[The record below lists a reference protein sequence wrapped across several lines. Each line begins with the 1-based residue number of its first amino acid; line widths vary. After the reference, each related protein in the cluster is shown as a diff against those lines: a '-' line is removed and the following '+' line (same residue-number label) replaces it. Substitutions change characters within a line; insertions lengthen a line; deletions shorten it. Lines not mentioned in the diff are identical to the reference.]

1 MRAARPRGTLH
12 AMLPARTLL
21 GLAAAAAAV
30 LATPAAASA
39 HGFKFRTYE
48 FDVAVHH
55 EVDWTDGTHSGS
67 QVLDLHT
74 KKPYRQTFIDYGAH
88 PSDGAPPLQAMSD
101 FVAPATVQRSV
112 DGVGCAP
119 AKARPRQH
127 FHVDG
132 DYRDESINRLIL
144 TVGYVG
150 ALEKPCPGTDAE
162 PELAGVPDITVPKGI
177 AKLRKVRVGGRTKI
191 VVEQGAT
198 TLTIRAHRV
207 E

>member
-1 MRAARPRGTLH
+1 MRARAARGRLL
-12 AMLPARTLL
+12 AMLPTRTLL
-21 GLAAAAAAV
+21 GLAAAAV
-30 LATPAAASA
+30 LAAPAAAEA

-55 EVDWTDGTHSGS
+55 AVEWQDGAHSGR

-74 KKPYRQTFIDYGAH
+74 RKPYRQTFIDYGAH
-88 PSDGAPPLQAMSD
+88 PKDGAPPLQAMAD
-101 FVAPATVQRSV
+101 FVAPATVTRSV
-112 DGVGCAP
+112 DGVDCEP

-132 DYRDESINRLIL
+132 DADDASVHRLIL

-177 AKLRKVRVGGRTKI
+177 AKLRKVRVGGRTRI
-191 VVEQGAT
+191 VVEQGST
-198 TLTIRAHRV
+198 TLTIKAHRV

>member
-1 MRAARPRGTLH
+1 MRVRAARGTLL
-12 AMLPARTLL
+12 AMLPTRTLL
-21 GLAAAAAAV
+21 GLAAAAV
-30 LATPAAASA
+30 LAAPAAAEA

-55 EVDWTDGTHSGS
+55 EADWQDGAHSGR

-74 KKPYRQTFIDYGAH
+74 RKPYRQTFIDYGAH
-88 PSDGAPPLQAMSD
+88 PKDGAPPLQAMSD
-101 FVAPATVQRSV
+101 FVAPATVSRSV
-112 DGVGCAP
+112 DGVDCEP

-132 DYRDESINRLIL
+132 DSDDASVHRLIL

-177 AKLRKVRVGGRTKI
+177 AKLRKVRVGDRTKI
-191 VVEQGAT
+191 VAEQGPT
-198 TLTIRAHRV
+198 TLTIKAHRV

>member
-1 MRAARPRGTLH
+1 MRPRAARGRLL
-12 AMLPARTLL
+12 AMLPTRTLL
-21 GLAAAAAAV
+21 GLAAAAV
-30 LATPAAASA
+30 LAAPAAAEA
-39 HGFKFRTYE
+39 DGFKFRTYE

-55 EVDWTDGTHSGS
+55 EVEWQDGAHSGR

-74 KKPYRQTFIDYGAH
+74 RKAYRQTFIDYGAH
-88 PSDGAPPLQAMSD
+88 PKDGAPPLQAMSD
-101 FVAPATVQRSV
+101 FVAPATVIRSV
-112 DGVGCAP
+112 DGVDCEP

-132 DYRDESINRLIL
+132 DSDDASVHRLIL

-191 VVEQGAT
+191 VVQQGAT
-198 TLTIRAHRV
+198 TLTIKAHRV

>member
-1 MRAARPRGTLH
+1 
-12 AMLPARTLL
+12 MLRTLL
-21 GLAAAAAAV
+21 ALAAV

-39 HGFKFRTYE
+39 YDFRTYE

-55 EVDWTDGTHSGS
+55 EVDWTDGTHSGR

-112 DGVGCAP
+112 DGVGCAA

-150 ALEKPCPGTDAE
+150 PLEKPCPGTDAA
-162 PELAGVPDITVPKGI
+162 PELSGVPDITVPKGI
-177 AKLRKVRVGGRTKI
+177 AKLRKVKVGGCTKI
-191 VVEQGAT
+191 VVNQGAT
-198 TLTIRAHRV
+198 TLTIKAHRV